1 MVGPSELQ
9 RTELEHV
16 LRVVEERKIG
26 GLKKD
31 PKPQNKTHQHDV
43 LWCSENRSGNRKR
56 RKRTPISAVP
66 RKLLPMLVMLLL
78 LVTLWLVPLSSQGA
92 PSLAAKSWPWMK
104 TYDIWGPAEDAPGRT
119 DRRSGARS
127 TESTSFDLDSGRP
140 NGTTGSGGRRSR
152 YSYGGGSTASFYG
165 DASDG
170 NGLTGGGRAGSGR
183 RRSAKV
189 LNFLPVPVDD
199 ECLSDDGRRT
209 GMCMNVYEC
218 RIQGGTARGQ
228 CALGFGVC
236 CVFVATCNEEIANN
250 LTYFV
255 SPSFPGIVPKDVG
268 SCKLKIK
275 LMNAEISQ
283 LKFDFIQF
291 ALGQPNRRTGVC
303 EGDLFRLIG
312 GVAPFDLCGQN
323 SGQHLYYDLSPKSRA
338 DEQIELEMNF
348 ASRSFAQRLWEIRVS
363 QIPFSQ
369 RSPSGCMQYFTGTEG
384 LIQTF
389 NFAENGRYL
398 ANHNYRACIRQE
410 KDMCSV
416 AYEPCDDQSFRIG
429 LPSQLSGGGPAGG
442 GGPLGGGGIPGA
454 PGSTGGTGPFSDPSL
469 ADDPL
474 APAADIP
481 AETAPVVDQVIEP
494 PEASPPAVEDGAV
507 ADQEVAADEPVPAEQ
522 EPAADDPDT
531 AAADDEGSG
540 GGGGFF
546 DGFFPSFFSRS
557 IFDDDDDAVGVGG
570 KRVRKRKGRESWQS
584 RQFEGINC
592 IDRITLPCIVED
604 FIGVGMGDLP
614 TCRPVHCGNSLC
626 PPGVSPCRV
635 ETSVTPFRLG
645 IHFGEGSDRGSP
657 EDNLGACIRYSQIPC
672 AG

>member
-1 MVGPSELQ
+1 MASLQ
-9 RTELEHV
+9 TGTRN
-16 LRVVEERKIG
+16 ER
-26 GLKKD
+26 
-31 PKPQNKTHQHDV
+31 
-43 LWCSENRSGNRKR
+43 
-56 RKRTPISAVP
+56 
-66 RKLLPMLVMLLL
+66 
-78 LVTLWLVPLSSQGA
+78 TLWWSPEIERLLWTVSIVWIVLVGGGRWSTVLGA
-92 PSLAAKSWPWMK
+92 PSLAAKSWPSMK
-104 TYDIWGPAEDAPGRT
+104 TYDIWGAAPTADAGFGGSR
-119 DRRSGARS
+119 ARS
-127 TESTSFDLDSGRP
+127 NGSFDPLVP
-140 NGTTGSGGRRSR
+140 TGSAGHHRSR
-152 YSYGGGSTASFYG
+152 YSYDGGGVGAGTSETSFYG
-165 DASDG
+165 DAS
-170 NGLTGGGRAGSGR
+170 NTLAASGGGRG
-183 RRSAKV
+183 RSAKV

-218 RIQGGTARGQ
+218 RIQGGKARGQ

-255 SPSFPGIVPKDVG
+255 SPSFPGIVPKDLG

-275 LMNAEISQ
+275 LMNSEVSQ
-283 LKFDFIQF
+283 LKFEFIHF

-312 GVAPFDLCGQN
+312 GVVPFDLCGQN
-323 SGQHLYYDLSPKSRA
+323 SGQHLYYDLNPKSRA
-338 DEQIELEMNF
+338 NEEVELEMNF

-369 RSPSGCMQYFTGTEG
+369 RSPSGCMQYYTGTEG

-410 KDMCSV
+410 KNMCSV

-429 LPSQLSGGGPAGG
+429 IPNGLNDEPEGGAAGG
-442 GGPLGGGGIPGA
+442 GAGTGTGAGGAGLPGGVPGTGGIQGLPGA
-454 PGSTGGTGPFSDPSL
+454 TGTGPFSDPSL

-481 AETAPVVDQVIEP
+481 AAETVPEQVVEAPEVDETA
-494 PEASPPAVEDGAV
+494 A
-507 ADQEVAADEPVPAEQ
+507 ADQEVAADEPVPAEE
-522 EPAADDPDT
+522 EPAADDPD
-531 AAADDEGSG
+531 AAADEEGSGG

-557 IFDDDDDAVGVGG
+557 IFDDDVVVASSGVKAGRRRGG
-570 KRVRKRKGRESWQS
+570 RAMATSSRGASSWQS

-592 IDRITLPCIVED
+592 ADRITLPCIVED
-604 FIGVGMGDLP
+604 FIGVGMGELP

-635 ETSVTPFRLG
+635 ETSVTPFSLG
-645 IHFGEGSDRGSP
+645 IHFGEGRDRGSP
-657 EDNLGACIRYSQIPC
+657 EDNLGACIKYSQIPC

>member
-1 MVGPSELQ
+1 MTTAQES
-9 RTELEHV
+9 
-16 LRVVEERKIG
+16 
-26 GLKKD
+26 
-31 PKPQNKTHQHDV
+31 
-43 LWCSENRSGNRKR
+43 RSAARARKR
-56 RKRTPISAVP
+56 RKRIHTGLRSPVP
-66 RKLLPMLVMLLL
+66 LGFVVL
-78 LVTLWLVPLSSQGA
+78 LVGLTVGGGPTPGTAA
-92 PSLAAKSWPWMK
+92 PSLSAKSWPSMK
-104 TYDIWGPAEDAPGRT
+104 TYDIWGAPAGHQQDTE
-119 DRRSGARS
+119 SGARS
-127 TESTSFDLDSGRP
+127 SDSFDLVTNRYG
-140 NGTTGSGGRRSR
+140 NGTVTGSVRRSR
-152 YSYGGGSTASFYG
+152 YSYGETTGVASFYG
-165 DASDG
+165 DASSRQQ
-170 NGLTGGGRAGSGR
+170 GGTR
-183 RRSAKV
+183 RRSGKV

-218 RIQGGTARGQ
+218 RIGGGTARGQ

-236 CVFVATCNEEIANN
+236 CVFVATCNEEIVNN
-250 LTYFV
+250 ITYFV
-255 SPSFPGIVPKDVG
+255 SPSFPGIVPKDLG

-275 LMNAEISQ
+275 LMNPDISQ
-283 LKFDFIQF
+283 LKFDFIHF

-312 GVAPFDLCGQN
+312 GISPFDLCGQN
-323 SGQHLYYDLSPKSRA
+323 SGQHLYYDLNPKSRA
-338 DEQIELEMNF
+338 EEPIELEMNF

-369 RSPSGCMQYFTGTEG
+369 RSPSGCMQYYTGSEG

-398 ANHNYRACIRQE
+398 ANQNYRACIRQE
-410 KDMCSV
+410 KGMCSV
-416 AYEPCDDQSFRIG
+416 SYEPCDDQSFRIG
-429 LPSQLSGGGPAGG
+429 LPGSGGQGAPGGAG
-442 GGPLGGGGIPGA
+442 GGPLGGIGSPGGSAGPT
-454 PGSTGGTGPFSDPSL
+454 SGTGPFSDPSL

-481 AETAPVVDQVIEP
+481 VEPSPVADPVVEAP
-494 PEASPPAVEDGAV
+494 SPEAPA
-507 ADQEVAADEPVPAEQ
+507 ADLETAADEPVPAEEDPEVAAD
-522 EPAADDPDT
+522 EPAADE
-531 AAADDEGSG
+531 EGSGG

-557 IFDDDDDAVGVGG
+557 IFDEEEEHIKAP
-570 KRVRKRKGRESWQS
+570 KKRKGKAMSRADWHA

-592 IDRITLPCIVED
+592 LDRITLPCIVED

-614 TCRPVHCGNSLC
+614 SCRPVHCGNSLC

-645 IHFGEGSDRGSP
+645 IHFGEGIDRGSP
-657 EDNLGACIRYSQIPC
+657 EDNIGACIRYNQIPC

>member
-1 MVGPSELQ
+1 MITTGTV
-9 RTELEHV
+9 T
-16 LRVVEERKIG
+16 
-26 GLKKD
+26 
-31 PKPQNKTHQHDV
+31 T
-43 LWCSENRSGNRKR
+43 RKR
-56 RKRTPISAVP
+56 RKRTPIACLRSTISLSLVWVLLGLTVGPP
-66 RKLLPMLVMLLL
+66 RRC
-78 LVTLWLVPLSSQGA
+78 SGA
-92 PSLAAKSWPWMK
+92 PSLAAKSWPSMK
-104 TYDIWGPAEDAPGRT
+104 TYDIWGSPTVT
-119 DRRSGARS
+119 DGTARSNDSFDPVTNRYNGTAIGSGAAAV
-127 TESTSFDLDSGRP
+127 
-140 NGTTGSGGRRSR
+140 RRSR
-152 YSYGGGSTASFYG
+152 YSYGEPTGVASFYG
-165 DASDG
+165 DASHRQRDDG
-170 NGLTGGGRAGSGR
+170 TPPR

-236 CVFVATCNEEIANN
+236 CVFVATCNEEIVNN
-250 LTYFV
+250 ITYFV
-255 SPSFPGIVPKDVG
+255 SPAFPGIVPKDLG

-275 LMNAEISQ
+275 LMNPDISQ
-283 LKFDFIQF
+283 LKFDFIHF

-312 GVAPFDLCGQN
+312 GISPFDLCGQN
-323 SGQHLYYDLSPKSRA
+323 SGQHLYYDLNPKSRA
-338 DEQIELEMNF
+338 EEQIELEMNF

-410 KDMCSV
+410 KGMCSV
-416 AYEPCDDQSFRIG
+416 SYEPCDEQSFRIG
-429 LPSQLSGGGPAGG
+429 LPGTGGQGALGGAPGAGGG
-442 GGPLGGGGIPGA
+442 GGPLGGLAPSGTPGGPL
-454 PGSTGGTGPFSDPSL
+454 SGTGTFSDPSL

-481 AETAPVVDQVIEP
+481 VEP
-494 PEASPPAVEDGAV
+494 SPV
-507 ADQEVAADEPVPAEQ
+507 ADPIVEAAPDAPAADLEPAADEPVPAEE
-522 EPAADDPDT
+522 EPEVAADDP
-531 AAADDEGSG
+531 AADDEGSGG

-557 IFDDDDDAVGVGG
+557 IFDDDEQELKKVP
-570 KRVRKRKGRESWQS
+570 KRRKGRALAKADWQS

-592 IDRITLPCIVED
+592 LDRITLPCIVED

-645 IHFGEGSDRGSP
+645 IHFGEGIDRGSP
-657 EDNLGACIRYSQIPC
+657 EDNLGACIRYNQIPC

>member
-1 MVGPSELQ
+1 MVLVCGLWVVG
-9 RTELEHV
+9 LAVV
-16 LRVVEERKIG
+16 LR
-26 GLKKD
+26 
-31 PKPQNKTHQHDV
+31 P
-43 LWCSENRSGNRKR
+43 CS
-56 RKRTPISAVP
+56 
-66 RKLLPMLVMLLL
+66 
-78 LVTLWLVPLSSQGA
+78 GA
-92 PSLAAKSWPWMK
+92 PSLAAKSWPSMK
-104 TYDIWGPAEDAPGRT
+104 TYDIWGPPRDGGE
-119 DRRSGARS
+119 SGARS
-127 TESTSFDLDSGRP
+127 SSDSFDPVSRH

-152 YSYGGGSTASFYG
+152 YSYDVEPGASFYG
-165 DASDG
+165 DASRANDG
-170 NGLTGGGRAGSGR
+170 SATG

-236 CVFVATCNEEIANN
+236 CVFVATCNEEIVNN
-250 LTYFV
+250 ITYFV
-255 SPSFPGIVPKDVG
+255 SPAFPGIVPKTLE
-268 SCKLKIK
+268 SCKLRIK
-275 LMNAEISQ
+275 LMNPDISQ
-283 LKFDFIQF
+283 LKLDFIHF

-303 EGDLFRLIG
+303 EGDLFRLAG
-312 GVAPFDLCGQN
+312 GVSPFDLCGQN

-338 DEQIELEMNF
+338 DELIELEMNF

-369 RSPSGCMQYFTGTEG
+369 RSPTGCMQYFTGTEG

-410 KDMCSV
+410 KGMCSV

-429 LPSQLSGGGPAGG
+429 LPGSGGSFGGAGG
-442 GGPLGGGGIPGA
+442 GGVPAGPLASPGFPGVPGA
-454 PGSTGGTGPFSDPSL
+454 TGTGPFSDPSL

-481 AETAPVVDQVIEP
+481 VETAPIADPVVEAP
-494 PEASPPAVEDGAV
+494 PEAPPA
-507 ADQEVAADEPVPAEQ
+507 ADLEPAADEPVAAETDP
-522 EPAADDPDT
+522 EEVAADDPE
-531 AAADDEGSG
+531 AVADDEGSG
-540 GGGGFF
+540 GGTGGFF

-557 IFDDDDDAVGVGG
+557 IFDEDGDEND
-570 KRVRKRKGRESWQS
+570 RKDGRRRGRSGRLQGWQS

-592 IDRITLPCIVED
+592 LDRITLPCIVED

-645 IHFGEGSDRGSP
+645 IHFGEGIDRGSP
-657 EDNLGACIRYSQIPC
+657 EDNIGACIRYNQIPC

>member
-1 MVGPSELQ
+1 MV
-9 RTELEHV
+9 V
-16 LRVVEERKIG
+16 LF
-26 GLKKD
+26 
-31 PKPQNKTHQHDV
+31 
-43 LWCSENRSGNRKR
+43 
-56 RKRTPISAVP
+56 
-66 RKLLPMLVMLLL
+66 LL
-78 LVTLWLVPLSSQGA
+78 LVTLALVSLPSLGA

-104 TYDIWGPAEDAPGRT
+104 TYDIWGPAKDAPGRT
-119 DRRSGARS
+119 DRGSGARS
-127 TESTSFDLDSGRP
+127 TDSTSFDPDSRRP
-140 NGTTGSGGRRSR
+140 NGTTGSGGPVRSR
-152 YSYGGGSTASFYG
+152 YSYGDGSAASFYG

-170 NGLTGGGRAGSGR
+170 NGLAGGGQAGGGGR

-283 LKFDFIQF
+283 LKFDFIHF

-369 RSPSGCMQYFTGTEG
+369 RSPTGCMQYFTGTEG

-429 LPSQLSGGGPAGG
+429 LPSQLTGQGAGGGAAG
-442 GGPLGGGGIPGA
+442 GGPLGGGGV
-454 PGSTGGTGPFSDPSL
+454 PGSTSGTGPFSDPSL

-494 PEASPPAVEDGAV
+494 PEASAPALEDGGAV
-507 ADQEVAADEPVPAEQ
+507 ADQEVAADEPVPAEE
-522 EPAADDPDT
+522 EPAADDPDAT
-531 AAADDEGSG
+531 PADDEGSGG

-557 IFDDDDDAVGVGG
+557 IFDDDDDDVIVGG
-570 KRVRKRKGRESWQS
+570 KGVKKRKGRAMSRGGGWQS
-584 RQFEGINC
+584 PQFEGINC

-645 IHFGEGSDRGSP
+645 IHFGEGTDRGSP

>member
-1 MVGPSELQ
+1 MASPRNGK
-9 RTELEHV
+9 RN
-16 LRVVEERKIG
+16 ER
-26 GLKKD
+26 
-31 PKPQNKTHQHDV
+31 
-43 LWCSENRSGNRKR
+43 
-56 RKRTPISAVP
+56 
-66 RKLLPMLVMLLL
+66 
-78 LVTLWLVPLSSQGA
+78 TLWWAPEHERLLWTVSIVWFVLACCDGPAALGA
-92 PSLAAKSWPWMK
+92 PSLAAKSWPSMK
-104 TYDIWGPAEDAPGRT
+104 TYDIWGAPPPGDAGFGGS
-119 DRRSGARS
+119 RSARS
-127 TESTSFDLDSGRP
+127 NGSFDP
-140 NGTTGSGGRRSR
+140 IVPTGSAGHHRSR
-152 YSYGGGSTASFYG
+152 YSYGAGTGGGSSETSSFYG
-165 DASDG
+165 DASNG
-170 NGLTGGGRAGSGR
+170 NSLAAMTSGGVGGGRG
-183 RRSAKV
+183 RSAKV

-209 GMCMNVYEC
+209 GQCMNVYEC
-218 RIQGGTARGQ
+218 RIQGGKARGQ

-250 LTYFV
+250 ITYFV
-255 SPSFPGIVPKDVG
+255 SPSFPGIVPKDLG

-275 LMNAEISQ
+275 LMNPEVSQ
-283 LKFDFIQF
+283 LKFEFIHF

-312 GVAPFDLCGQN
+312 GAVPFDLCGQN
-323 SGQHLYYDLSPKSRA
+323 SGQHLYYDLNPKSRA
-338 DEQIELEMNF
+338 NEEVELEMNF

-369 RSPSGCMQYFTGTEG
+369 RSPSGCMQYYTGTEG

-410 KDMCSV
+410 KNMCSV

-429 LPSQLSGGGPAGG
+429 IPNRLNDEPAGAG
-442 GGPLGGGGIPGA
+442 GAGGAGGASPVGGVPGTGSIQGLPGA
-454 PGSTGGTGPFSDPSL
+454 PGTGPFSDPSL

-481 AETAPVVDQVIEP
+481 AVTVPEQVVEAPEVTNADESTA
-494 PEASPPAVEDGAV
+494 
-507 ADQEVAADEPVPAEQ
+507 ADQEVAADEPVPAEE
-522 EPAADDPDT
+522 EPAADDPDV
-531 AAADDEGSG
+531 AADEEGSGGG

-557 IFDDDDDAVGVGG
+557 IFDDDVVVVAGDGSKAGRRRGG
-570 KRVRKRKGRESWQS
+570 RAMSSSTRGSSWQS

-592 IDRITLPCIVED
+592 ADRITLPCIVED
-604 FIGVGMGDLP
+604 FIGVGMGELP

-635 ETSVTPFRLG
+635 ETSVTPFSLG
-645 IHFGEGSDRGSP
+645 IHFGEGRDRGSP
-657 EDNLGACIRYSQIPC
+657 EDNLGACIKYSQIPC

>member
-1 MVGPSELQ
+1 
-9 RTELEHV
+9 
-16 LRVVEERKIG
+16 
-26 GLKKD
+26 
-31 PKPQNKTHQHDV
+31 
-43 LWCSENRSGNRKR
+43 
-56 RKRTPISAVP
+56 
-66 RKLLPMLVMLLL
+66 MLVTTVL
-78 LVTLWLVPLSSQGA
+78 LVPLPAQGA
-92 PSLAAKSWPWMK
+92 PSLAAKSWPSMK
-104 TYDIWGPAEDAPGRT
+104 THDIWGPVEDAPGGMGRG
-119 DRRSGARS
+119 SGARS
-127 TESTSFDLDSGRP
+127 TDSSSSSFDPDARRP

-152 YSYGGGSTASFYG
+152 YSYGERSPSSFYG
-165 DASDG
+165 DASPG
-170 NGLTGGGRAGSGR
+170 NGLGLAGGDAAGGR

-236 CVFVATCNEEIANN
+236 CIFVATCNEEIANN

-255 SPSFPGIVPKDVG
+255 SPSFPGIVPKDLG

-275 LMNAEISQ
+275 LMNADISQ
-283 LKFDFIQF
+283 LKFDFIHF

-312 GVAPFDLCGQN
+312 GLAPFDLCGQN
-323 SGQHLYYDLSPKSRA
+323 SGQHLYYDLNPKSRA

-384 LIQTF
+384 FIQTF

-410 KDMCSV
+410 KNMCSV
-416 AYEPCDDQSFRIG
+416 AYEPCDEQSFRIG
-429 LPSQLSGGGPAGG
+429 LPNQLGGSGGAG
-442 GGPLGGGGIPGA
+442 GGPLGGAGGVGLPGA
-454 PGSTGGTGPFSDPSL
+454 PVSTGGTGPFSDPSL

-481 AETAPVVDQVIEP
+481 VETAPVVDQVVEA
-494 PEASPPAVEDGAV
+494 PEVIPDGVADGTV
-507 ADQEVAADEPVPAEQ
+507 ADQEVAADEPIPAEE
-522 EPAADDPDT
+522 EPAADDPDAT
-531 AAADDEGSG
+531 AADDEGSG
-540 GGGGFF
+540 GGGGSFF

-557 IFDDDDDAVGVGG
+557 IFDDDDVDAGKG
-570 KRVRKRKGRESWQS
+570 KRTGRALSGGAGHGWQS

-645 IHFGEGSDRGSP
+645 IHFGEGTDRGSP

>member
-1 MVGPSELQ
+1 MI
-9 RTELEHV
+9 T
-16 LRVVEERKIG
+16 
-26 GLKKD
+26 
-31 PKPQNKTHQHDV
+31 PQTTTGKAST
-43 LWCSENRSGNRKR
+43 RKR
-56 RKRTPISAVP
+56 RKRIPSGLRSTLPSF
-66 RKLLPMLVMLLL
+66 LLTVLLGLLL
-78 LVTLWLVPLSSQGA
+78 GPSGCAGA
-92 PSLAAKSWPWMK
+92 PSLAAKSWPSMK
-104 TYDIWGPAEDAPGRT
+104 TYDIWGSPTVT
-119 DRRSGARS
+119 DGAGVRSGARS
-127 TESTSFDLDSGRP
+127 NDSFDPVSSRP
-140 NGTTGSGGRRSR
+140 NGIAATGSGASRRSR
-152 YSYGGGSTASFYG
+152 YSYGEPTGVAAFYG
-165 DASDG
+165 DASRHRDDG
-170 NGLTGGGRAGSGR
+170 TQTR

-236 CVFVATCNEEIANN
+236 CVFVATCNEEIVNN
-250 LTYFV
+250 ITYFV
-255 SPSFPGIVPKDVG
+255 SPAFPGIVPKDVG

-275 LMNAEISQ
+275 LMNPDISQ
-283 LKFDFIQF
+283 LKFDFIHF

-312 GVAPFDLCGQN
+312 GISPFDLCGQN

-338 DEQIELEMNF
+338 EEQIELEMNF

-410 KDMCSV
+410 KGMCSV
-416 AYEPCDDQSFRIG
+416 SYEPCDDQSFRIG
-429 LPSQLSGGGPAGG
+429 LPGSGEQGSLGGGGGGGAG
-442 GGPLGGGGIPGA
+442 GGPLGGIA
-454 PGSTGGTGPFSDPSL
+454 PSGSLAGPISGTGPFSDPSL

-481 AETAPVVDQVIEP
+481 VEPAPIADPIV
-494 PEASPPAVEDGAV
+494 EASPEAPA
-507 ADQEVAADEPVPAEQ
+507 ADLEPAADEPVPAEEEPEVAAD
-522 EPAADDPDT
+522 EPAADE
-531 AAADDEGSG
+531 EGS

-557 IFDDDDDAVGVGG
+557 IFDDDDEVVKSP
-570 KRVRKRKGRESWQS
+570 KRRKGRAMSKRDWQA

-592 IDRITLPCIVED
+592 LDRITLPCIVED

-645 IHFGEGSDRGSP
+645 IHFGEGIDRGSP
-657 EDNLGACIRYSQIPC
+657 EDNLGACIRYNQIPC
-672 AG
+672 GG